1 MHDPYLYADV
11 PVLKNKLG
19 IRMRTALVAYN
30 AFFSDGSDFSKKEY
44 LEKIVLDAMTR

>member
-19 IRMRTALVAYN
+19 IRMRTALVAY
-30 AFFSDGSDFSKKEY
+30 FFQMVQIFQKRSILKK
-44 LEKIVLDAMTR
+44 